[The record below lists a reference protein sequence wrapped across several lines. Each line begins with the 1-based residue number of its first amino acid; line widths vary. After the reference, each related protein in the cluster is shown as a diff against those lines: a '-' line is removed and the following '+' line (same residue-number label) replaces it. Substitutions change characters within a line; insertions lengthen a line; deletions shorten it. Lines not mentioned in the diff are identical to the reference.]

1 MYHPLTRTSDL
12 GKSLEL
18 LRILVLWNVAA
29 DPSPAT
35 TYGCSATSE
44 REPGQGFDDHRAPSP
59 RHHRAI
65 GVPFQVHA
73 LQMLE
78 GATIRYS

>member
-1 MYHPLTRTSDL
+1 MTIAL
-12 GKSLEL
+12 
-18 LRILVLWNVAA
+18 
-29 DPSPAT
+29 
-35 TYGCSATSE
+35 
-44 REPGQGFDDHRAPSP
+44 
-59 RHHRAI
+59 HHRAI

>member
-1 MYHPLTRTSDL
+1 MEMLAVPPSSANL
-12 GKSLEL
+12 GRGLMTIAL
-18 LRILVLWNVAA
+18 
-29 DPSPAT
+29 
-35 TYGCSATSE
+35 
-44 REPGQGFDDHRAPSP
+44 
-59 RHHRAI
+59 HHRAI